1 MKKKLGII
9 LVMIMAAAGL
19 SSCTSS
25 MSYSDYDFDEYMEVG
40 EYKGLDVAPYT
51 VTVSNEDLYTE
62 IENRL
67 QAAAETTDLEEGAA
81 VEEGDALNIDYVGKI
96 DGKAFDNGSAEGASL
111 QIGSNSFIDGF
122 EDGLIGK
129 TIGSEAVLNL
139 TFPEDYQEESL
150 QGKDVE
156 FTVTINSGTREEVPD
171 YNLEFVQENSDYE
184 TMDEY
189 EAAVREDVY
198 AQKEEEAVN
207 TQKTT
212 LWSEALD
219 NTEMKKYPDRELDHY
234 IEFNSDQIDDMASS
248 YGMSREDVLAS
259 YEFGDEEEFAAVNE
273 DSSKLRVKQEMLI
286 EYIADKEGITYTD
299 EESQEL
305 ISSFEQQ
312 GYNESAI
319 ERQTG
324 RTMEDYVRIELLYGK
339 VLDFLLEN
347 ANITEEAADNQQ

>member
-1 MKKKLGII
+1 
-9 LVMIMAAAGL
+9 
-19 SSCTSS
+19 
-25 MSYSDYDFDEYMEVG
+25 
-40 EYKGLDVAPYT
+40 
-51 VTVSNEDLYTE
+51 
-62 IENRL
+62 
-67 QAAAETTDLEEGAA
+67 
-81 VEEGDALNIDYVGKI
+81 
-96 DGKAFDNGSAEGASL
+96 
-111 QIGSNSFIDGF
+111 
-122 EDGLIGK
+122 
-129 TIGSEAVLNL
+129 
-139 TFPEDYQEESL
+139 
-150 QGKDVE
+150 
-156 FTVTINSGTREEVPD
+156 
-171 YNLEFVQENSDYE
+171 
-184 TMDEY
+184 
-189 EAAVREDVY
+189 
-198 AQKEEEAVN
+198 
-207 TQKTT
+207 
-212 LWSEALD
+212 
-219 NTEMKKYPDRELDHY
+219 MKKYPDRELDHY

>member
-81 VEEGDALNIDYVGKI
+81 VEEGDTLNIDYVGKI

-156 FTVTINSGTREEVPD
+156 FTVTINSEQERRFLIIIW
-171 YNLEFVQENSDYE
+171 NLSRRTAITKQWTNMRQPSG
-184 TMDEY
+184 
-189 EAAVREDVY
+189 
-198 AQKEEEAVN
+198 
-207 TQKTT
+207 KTFT
-212 LWSEALD
+212 PRRRR
-219 NTEMKKYPDRELDHY
+219 KP
-234 IEFNSDQIDDMASS
+234 
-248 YGMSREDVLAS
+248 
-259 YEFGDEEEFAAVNE
+259 
-273 DSSKLRVKQEMLI
+273 
-286 EYIADKEGITYTD
+286 
-299 EESQEL
+299 
-305 ISSFEQQ
+305 
-312 GYNESAI
+312 
-319 ERQTG
+319 
-324 RTMEDYVRIELLYGK
+324 
-339 VLDFLLEN
+339 
-347 ANITEEAADNQQ
+347 